1 MSDKQFESISKEE
14 MKGMLKNTNLS
25 IKQALFNLSR
35 IIDTGDFHTNLTN
48 DTQQNLDLYPD
59 IPRCFK
65 LPLKEFEN
73 PTLILIKYHLPSLVV
88 EKPKKEEDEEFKGEG

>member
-14 MKGMLKNTNLS
+14 MKGMLKGANLS

-35 IIDTGDFHTNLTN
+35 IIDTGDFHTTLTN
-48 DTQQNLDLYPD
+48 DTQQNFELYPD

-73 PTLILIKYHLPSLVV
+73 PTLILIKYHLPYV
-88 EKPKKEEDEEFKGEG
+88 EKKEGEENKGDG

>member
-14 MKGMLKNTNLS
+14 MKGMLRNTNLS

-35 IIDTGDFHTNLTN
+35 IIDTGDFHTTLTN
-48 DTQQNLDLYPD
+48 DTQQNLELYPD
-59 IPRCFK
+59 IPRCYK

-73 PTLILIKYHLPSLVV
+73 PTLIIIKYHLPVLVV
-88 EKPKKEEDEEFKGEG
+88 EKKEDGEENEGDG